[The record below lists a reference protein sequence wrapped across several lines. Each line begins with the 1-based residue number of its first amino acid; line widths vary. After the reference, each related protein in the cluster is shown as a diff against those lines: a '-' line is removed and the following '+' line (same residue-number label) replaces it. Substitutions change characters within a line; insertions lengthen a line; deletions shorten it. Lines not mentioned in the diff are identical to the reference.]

1 MGDLSANWREI
12 PRVWL
17 VISLVQCTDVLC
29 HAGARRRY
37 SQPWEWGESRVR
49 RTALLLGLLSI
60 LVSGCRAQTAHVA
73 AAPALHAAGLEAEH
87 ERTAADASDDSEPVA
102 VFHSTVQE
110 VNVVFTATNRHGKFK
125 RDLRVSDL
133 RVLDDGKP
141 PAAVRSF
148 ESETNLPL
156 RVGLVMDVSGSI
168 RGRFN
173 FEQES
178 AVSFFRQMLHPGVD
192 QAFVVTF
199 NSLPVLTQ
207 DFSDSAALLEQGV
220 RTVTAG
226 GGSAVYDAVKFAA
239 TAKLAHCKADQPV
252 RRVIILLSDG
262 EDNQSRATPQEVI
275 EAASR
280 AEVTVFAISSNFSNI
295 KSRGDMIMERLAEET
310 GGRVF
315 YPAKIEDVGHAF
327 KLIEEE
333 LRSQYALSY
342 KPADFVANG
351 RYRPIQISTRSDK
364 NVIVRVRKGYYVPA
378 D

>member
-1 MGDLSANWREI
+1 VGELHLRFKAVLIALMGLS
-12 PRVWL
+12 
-17 VISLVQCTDVLC
+17 
-29 HAGARRRY
+29 
-37 SQPWEWGESRVR
+37 
-49 RTALLLGLLSI
+49 
-60 LVSGCRAQTAHVA
+60 VSAAWPQTAHLA
-73 AAPALHAAGLEAEH
+73 AEPALHAAGLETEH
-87 ERTAADASDDSEPVA
+87 ERLASDDSEPLA
-102 VFHSTVQE
+102 TFHSSVRE

-125 RDLRVSDL
+125 RNLRVSDL
-133 RVLDDGKP
+133 TVLDDGKP

-148 ESETNLPL
+148 ENETNLPL

-178 AVSFFRQMLHPGVD
+178 AVSFFRQIVRPGID

-199 NSLPVLTQ
+199 NSVPVLTQ
-207 DFSDSAALLEQGV
+207 DFSDDPAVLEQGV

-226 GGSAVYDAVKFAA
+226 GGSAVYDAVEFAA
-239 TAKLAHCKADQPV
+239 IQKLMHCKADQPV

-262 EDNQSRATPQEVI
+262 EDNQSRSTREQVI

-295 KSRGDMIMERLAEET
+295 KSRGDVVMEKLAEET

-315 YPAKIEDVGHAF
+315 YPSKIEDVSHAF
-327 KLIEEE
+327 KMIEEE

-351 RYRPIQISTRSDK
+351 RYRPIQISARNNK
-364 NVIVRVRKGYYVPA
+364 NLIVRVRKGYFVPA